1 MAHDAGKG
9 AKPRP
14 YSISQLEYVTKLYNI
29 FEKKREERETEVPKC
44 PVCEGTMHTRSN
56 WRFFYCDNA
65 DCNGS
70 IHKG

>member
-9 AKPRP
+9 ARPRP
-14 YSISQLEYVTKLYNI
+14 YSIPQEEYVERLGTI
-29 FEKKREERETEVPKC
+29 FEKKQEIEVPKC
-44 PVCEGTMHTRSN
+44 PVCEGTMHTQTN

-70 IHKG
+70 IHKS